1 MSIADPIKI
10 ILKLVKIFEQL
21 AIPYVTE
28 SGLANA
34 LKTDRQLPSFIAL
47 IVDLRRDKLRGLFE
61 AVEPHFKVTEAAM
74 REAIRAQSGVTLVH
88 KETNIAVNLLLLKD
102 ESFWQSL
109 FSRRKSIT
117 VQLNPERSLW
127 IPSLEDI
134 FLEKLIAYRDSDRNG
149 DQLWRDLVWMLKVQN
164 EDLDFEYL
172 REWAIA
178 LHTVDI
184 YDRALGEAGF
194 DIL

>member
-1 MSIADPIKI
+1 MSSADPIKI
-10 ILKLVKIFEQL
+10 ILKLVKIFERL
-21 AIPYVTE
+21 SIPYVTE
-28 SGLANA
+28 SGLARA
-34 LKTDRQLPSFIAL
+34 IKTDRQLPSFIAL
-47 IVDLRRDKLRGLFE
+47 IVDLRRDKVAGLFE

-88 KETNIAVNLLLLKD
+88 KETKIAVNLLLLKD

-109 FSRRKSIT
+109 FSRRKSIS

-127 IPSLEDI
+127 VPSLEDI
-134 FLEKLIAYRDSDRNG
+134 FLEKLIEYRDSDRNG
-149 DQLWRDLVWMLKVQN
+149 DQLWRDIVWMLKVQN

-178 LHTVDI
+178 LHAVDI

>member
-1 MSIADPIKI
+1 MSTGDPIKI
-10 ILKLVKIFEQL
+10 ILKLVKVLEQL
-21 AIPYVTE
+21 TIPYVTE

-47 IVDLRRDKLRGLFE
+47 IIDLRRDKLRGLFE
-61 AVEPHFKVTEAAM
+61 AVEPNFKVTEAAM
-74 REAIRAQSGVTLVH
+74 REAIRAQSGFTLVH
-88 KETNIAVNLLLLKD
+88 KETKIAVNLLLLKD

-127 IPSLEDI
+127 VPSLEDI

-178 LHTVDI
+178 LHNVDI

>member
-1 MSIADPIKI
+1 MSSADPIKI
-10 ILKLVKIFEQL
+10 ILKLVKIFERL
-21 AIPYVTE
+21 LIPYVTE
-28 SGLANA
+28 SGLARA
-34 LKTDRQLPSFIAL
+34 IKTDRQLPSFIAL
-47 IVDLRRDKLRGLFE
+47 IVDLRRDKVAGLFE
-61 AVEPHFKVTEAAM
+61 AVEPDFKVTEAAM
-74 REAIRAQSGVTLVH
+74 REAIRAQSGFTLVH

-102 ESFWQSL
+102 KSFWQSL

-134 FLEKLIAYRDSDRNG
+134 FLEKLIEYRDSDRNG
-149 DQLWRDLVWMLKVQN
+149 DQLWRDIVWMLKVQN

-178 LHTVDI
+178 LHTFDI
-184 YDRALGEAGF
+184 YERALGEAGF